1 MSRPFFLLLCL
12 LVGIWCGAAATLQWA
27 KHTPRPHIPLT
38 DAGRAGGRPAF
49 AFSLASAALFS
60 LPVDFQQSAGFFPSL
75 LKGEHDAEQRS

>member
-27 KHTPRPHIPLT
+27 KHTPRPQTPLT
-38 DAGRAGGRPAF
+38 DAGRAGGR
-49 AFSLASAALFS
+49 LVS

-75 LKGEHDAEQRS
+75 LKGDHDAEERS